1 MMNKRTLTT
10 VLALI
15 LLACFFLPYFS
26 DNTDKVSAFHV
37 VFGKGDVPGVSG
49 AERYLWL
56 LIPIGAILLLFGE
69 DRFTGGFAYWL
80 PLLGL
85 LYIVLRIIIETMAHS
100 SLGEAARAVFEIASY
115 GFWISVLAAV
125 LLVINKNRV

>member
-1 MMNKRTLTT
+1 MNKRTFTI

-26 DNTDKVSAFHV
+26 DGTDRVSAFNI
-37 VFGKGDVPGVSG
+37 VFGNSEMAGVSG
-49 AERYLWL
+49 AERFLWL
-56 LIPIGAILLLFGE
+56 LVPIGAVLLLFGGE
-69 DRFTGGFAYWL
+69 RFTGGFAYWL

-85 LYIVLRIIIETMAHS
+85 LYIVLRIFIEVTAQSSAGDAVSIIFKT
-100 SLGEAARAVFEIASY
+100 ASY
-115 GFWISVLAAV
+115 GFWISVVAAV